1 MCITPNHQVLGPE
14 LGGGRGVPFSSPV
27 PQNSNPCLVLRLP
40 GVWHLGT
47 GRGPRGLWDPT
58 EAAAIPQST
67 VHSHLAEKPDC
78 EKVLEATLGR
88 EGGICR
94 FVETDNAIRL
104 TYHRKHPPAEDIAGE
119 SRGSHGA
126 TSLLVSP

>member
-27 PQNSNPCLVLRLP
+27 PQNSNPCLVPRLP

-47 GRGPRGLWDPT
+47 GRGPRGLWDLT
-58 EAAAIPQST
+58 QAAAIRQST
-67 VHSHLAEKPDC
+67 VHSHLAEKLDC
-78 EKVLEATLGR
+78 EKVLEAILGK

-94 FVETDNAIRL
+94 FVETDNAIGL
-104 TYHRKHPPAEDIAGE
+104 TLPPEAPPSRRYCRGE
-119 SRGSHGA
+119 
-126 TSLLVSP
+126 